1 MVVAVPARVRRLAR
15 DQGWGKPV
23 ARYHT
28 IRPLSGI
35 LPMLL
40 IVLAGGLG
48 GVLGAALGGWF
59 VWAAPLTGST
69 PSTMRSSGWCSVPDR
84 PTSQPTSHL
93 SWPAWL
99 GWSAWSTCGRW
110 RFSLA

>member
-40 IVLAGGLG
+40 IVLAGRSRRRPGRRARWLVRLGRPGPGL
-48 GVLGAALGGWF
+48 AAHPA
-59 VWAAPLTGST
+59 AAP
-69 PSTMRSSGWCSVPDR
+69 VPAAR
-84 PTSQPTSHL
+84 
-93 SWPAWL
+93 
-99 GWSAWSTCGRW
+99 
-110 RFSLA
+110 